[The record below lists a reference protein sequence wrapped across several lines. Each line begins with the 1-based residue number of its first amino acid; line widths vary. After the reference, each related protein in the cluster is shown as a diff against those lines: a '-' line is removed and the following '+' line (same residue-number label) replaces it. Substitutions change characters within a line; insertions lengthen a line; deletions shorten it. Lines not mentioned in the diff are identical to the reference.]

1 MQPAEVQL
9 ASGVTTT
16 IAGKSAAS
24 STSVSVSPSTLS
36 IDINNKDNIAFSY
49 EFLFNADKNDLTRV
63 TVGGKN
69 LRQGTD
75 YNILSGKNGIRIYK
89 TYLSTLSVGTYTA
102 ELKFEDGT
110 KAAIGIVVS
119 NSSLSAVSPSQVTF
133 DKYES
138 SANYN
143 DVTVTLSLPAGTLLD
158 TVKLGSTVLER
169 GKDYNYNA
177 ASGAVTF
184 LRETL
189 AKKSK
194 GSYTI
199 TFVPTRGSSSS
210 CSLTV
215 TDSAPV
221 NEVAPSSVDFD
232 ANTSSG
238 GYHDVSVTI
247 NPADGADLK
256 NHRAGGKTLE
266 ENWQYKVDGS
276 TVTLSKSAVAQFG
289 QGRRDLRRLHLR
301 HEQGPEPDAARQLR
315 HDLRADRERGRRPRS
330 AHLGRDR
337 HLHPE

>member
-9 ASGVTTT
+9 ASGVTAT

-75 YNILSGKNGIRIYK
+75 YNILSGKNGIRVYK

-158 TVKLGSTVLER
+158 TVKLGSSVLER

-177 ASGAVTF
+177 TSGTVTF

-238 GYHDVSVTI
+238 GYHDVSVTL
-247 NPADGADLK
+247 NPARPSRTSAQAA
-256 NHRAGGKTLE
+256 RRSRRT
-266 ENWQYKVDGS
+266 GS
-276 TVTLSKSAVAQFG
+276 T
-289 QGRRDLRRLHLR
+289 R
-301 HEQGPEPDAARQLR
+301 
-315 HDLRADRERGRRPRS
+315 
-330 AHLGRDR
+330 
-337 HLHPE
+337 